1 MDKPAPS
8 NHDINPL
15 VSNRWS
21 PRAFDGTKSVSNE
34 TLLSLFEAARWAP
47 SAFNLQPWRFIVAK
61 KEDTEAFQTMFGCL
75 LPGNQR
81 WADKA
86 SALVIVVVE
95 KQAPD
100 AEKPNASADFDAGLA
115 VGSLSVEATARALYI
130 HQMGGIDRDKV
141 KETYALPEGYVARI
155 GIAIGHV
162 GDAESLEDDLK
173 AKELAPRQRKA
184 MEDILFEGTWGNRAT
199 L

>member
-1 MDKPAPS
+1 MNKPAPS
-8 NHDINPL
+8 NHDIHPL
-15 VSNRWS
+15 LGDRWS
-21 PRAFDGTKSVSNE
+21 PRAFDGSKSVSDE

-61 KEDTEAFQTMFGCL
+61 KEDSEAFQTMFDCL
-75 LPGNQR
+75 LEGNQR

-100 AEKPNASADFDAGLA
+100 AEKPNAGAEFDAALA
-115 VGSLSVEATARALYI
+115 VGSLSVEATARALHI
-130 HQMGGIDRDKV
+130 HQMGGINRDKII
-141 KETYALPEGYVARI
+141 ETYAIPEGYHPRI

-162 GDAESLEDDLK
+162 GDAESLPDDLK
-173 AKELAPRQRKA
+173 AKELAPRQRKSLDEIVFA
-184 MEDILFEGTWGNRAT
+184 GTWGKTAY
-199 L
+199 